1 MLANKGAKGNAGH
14 QRDRQATEHNSDG
27 RGCFLF
33 CHQAGG
39 DCRANREEHAVCQTG
54 QQARQD
60 QRFIARGLP
69 GQHITRRKQDHQR
82 QQQLF
87 TRHTPGQRRQYRG
100 ADRHAQ
106 RVDRDQ
112 QSRRR
117 QGDRELLSNGRDQAD
132 NHKFSG
138 ANCEGTDG

>member
-1 MLANKGAKGNAGH
+1 MAMAEAAFSF
-14 QRDRQATEHNSDG
+14 ATRLVAIVEPI
-27 RGCFLF
+27 
-33 CHQAGG
+33 
-39 DCRANREEHAVCQTG
+39 EEHAVCQAG
-54 QQARQD
+54 QQSRQD

-117 QGDRELLSNGRDQAD
+117 QEIES
-132 NHKFSG
+132 
-138 ANCEGTDG
+138 C